1 MGRQAIEVYG
11 TPYTIQQSGKGK
23 LGVLGTAMHAMSAKS
38 LLVSPCIEPITVI
51 FSHEN
56 SMTTGFCC
64 GKAGKPLVVS
74 L

>member
-23 LGVLGTAMHAMSAKS
+23 LGMLGTAMHAMSVKS
-38 LLVSPCIEPITVI
+38 LLVCPCIEHITVI
-51 FSHEN
+51 FPHEN